1 MKIKGTYKHNKDYKQ
16 KKMRKE
22 GRTKYQRKAQIFIK
36 VVFAHR
42 GFIGDACAIVCHSD
56 SSNIDRF
63 TQNRNNCCIIQTR

>member
-1 MKIKGTYKHNKDYKQ
+1 MKIKGTYKHIKDFYKQ

-22 GRTKYQRKAQIFIK
+22 GREKDQRKAQIFIK

-42 GFIGDACAIVCHSD
+42 GFISINACAIICHSD

-63 TQNRNNCCIIQTR
+63 TVTRNNIF